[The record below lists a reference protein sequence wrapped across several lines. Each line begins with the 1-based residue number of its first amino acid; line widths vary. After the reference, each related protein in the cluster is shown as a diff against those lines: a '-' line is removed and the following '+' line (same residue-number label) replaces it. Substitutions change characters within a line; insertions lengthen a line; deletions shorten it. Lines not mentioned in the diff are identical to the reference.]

1 MNTDRSR
8 LSSCGQLAIALTAT
22 VLGGCFQPALEQ
34 PDSDATPDLG
44 ADDTR
49 VDAAD
54 ETTGDT
60 SSVETLDPQDTSAE
74 DTTEVDTFVP
84 ECDDDGDC
92 ESADLCIIGERCDAG
107 TCVDG
112 VPNPCTAI
120 DSCHGKGLCD
130 AATGVCSTPVRLD
143 ESECDD
149 GDPCTR
155 DDRCS
160 SGICAGVPGP
170 EGSTVT
176 RRHGLLYGDG
186 PVRMTSLTSTTD
198 GKTFGVVHSTT
209 ASFTVDAEV
218 VKTFTGPEG
227 AVETLFLTDL
237 TGLFAPQVTAT
248 AFAWTDTPTDSNHL
262 TPTARVRVSA
272 DRNLLVPVTFT
283 SPFITRGEGVV
294 GEEVTGKT
302 GAAILRVRRN
312 GDVAGG
318 VEYVGVSGEASVPV
332 SAPTEADHVTAVVA
346 SLADTITIRE
356 LGGSP
361 TTLPAPGGDGLRSLV
376 ERRTLDDVLVY
387 RRFLEVEGEGVA
399 VVFDVHGLGDET
411 VIVGVATGPLLLR
424 DADGQTLGTIGN
436 GLSSMEAF
444 VVWLGADGQLT
455 HWRTFFGHPD
465 SFSLLGELAPTATGL
480 AAVLASDSPMS
491 TLDATSGEPV
501 TIGPQTATSGDMR
514 AHLVSFDRSGAVV
527 GPWFSVN
534 NESVVSATSPTSGQ
548 PVGNGAGEVALAALG
563 LAASPTS
570 AEWLETPLAAAGH
583 ALHLEGHGHRQFE
596 LVARR
601 PGWDTPVDPN
611 VPYDPYGP
619 PPGSDGPMGS
629 PRISVQNSGAVLVAG
644 SFIASVIVGDASLS
658 TLTSPSTHTSTYLY
672 LTNLDQTLLCRDVF
686 P

>member
-1 MNTDRSR
+1 MNTARIRIPPSER
-8 LSSCGQLAIALTAT
+8 LVIALTTTILA
-22 VLGGCFQPALEQ
+22 GCFQPALEQ
-34 PDSDATPDLG
+34 ADTDAAADVPGDDSAT
-44 ADDTR
+44 DDT
-49 VDAAD
+49 VN
-54 ETTGDT
+54 ETADT
-60 SSVETLDPQDTSAE
+60 STTETLDHQDTSAE
-74 DTTEVDTFVP
+74 GEAETFVP

-92 ESADLCIIGERCDAG
+92 ESADLCIIGERCEAG

-143 ESECDD
+143 GSPCDD
-149 GDPCTR
+149 ADPCTH

-170 EGSTVT
+170 DGTSVGAT
-176 RRHGLLYGDG
+176 RGLMYAEG
-186 PVRMTSLTSTTD
+186 PVRVTSLTSTAD
-198 GKTFGVVHSTT
+198 GKTFGVVHSPT
-209 ASFTVDAEV
+209 ASFTLEV
-218 VKTFTGPEG
+218 EITKTFTGPQG
-227 AVETLFLTDL
+227 AVEALFLTDL

-248 AFAWTDTPTDSNHL
+248 AFAWTDTPTGSNHL
-262 TPTARVRVSA
+262 TPTTRVRVSA

-294 GEEVTGKT
+294 GEQVNGAT

-318 VEYVGVSGEASVPV
+318 VEYLGVSGEASAPA
-332 SAPTEADHVTAVVA
+332 SAPMGADHVVAVVA
-346 SLADTITIRE
+346 SLDDAITIRA

-387 RRFLEVEGEGVA
+387 RRFLEVEGDGVA
-399 VVFDVHGLGDET
+399 VVFDVHALDDET

-436 GLSSMEAF
+436 GLSTMEAF
-444 VVWLGADGQLT
+444 AVWLSADGQLT

-465 SFSLLGELAPTATGL
+465 SLSLLGELAPTATGL
-480 AAVLASDSPMS
+480 AAVLSSDSPMS
-491 TLDATSGEPV
+491 TLAARAGEPV
-501 TIGPQTATSGDMR
+501 TLGPQTATSSGLR
-514 AHLVSFDRSGAVV
+514 AQLVSIDRSGVEV
-527 GPWFSVN
+527 GPTFTVN
-534 NESVVSATSPTSGQ
+534 NELVVTATSPTSGQ
-548 PVGNGAGEVALAALG
+548 PVGIGAGKVALAALG
-563 LAASPTS
+563 LAASPSS

-583 ALHLEGHGHRQFE
+583 ALHLEGHGHRQVA

-619 PPGSDGPMGS
+619 PPRNDGPMGS
-629 PRISVQNSGAVLVAG
+629 PRISVQHGGAVLVAG
-644 SFIASVIVGDASLS
+644 SFIDSVMVGYSYLA

-672 LTNLDQTLLCRDVF
+672 LTNVDLTLLCRDVF